1 MQHFHRLDVIAI
13 TVDIAIVVVV
23 VVVVV
28 VVASASVSIITLKT
42 PKSSR
47 SLALHAGAH
56 MGFSSPLAKL
66 PGLFLRSL
74 MWVTVMEKPYYVL

>member
-13 TVDIAIVVVV
+13 TVDIAI